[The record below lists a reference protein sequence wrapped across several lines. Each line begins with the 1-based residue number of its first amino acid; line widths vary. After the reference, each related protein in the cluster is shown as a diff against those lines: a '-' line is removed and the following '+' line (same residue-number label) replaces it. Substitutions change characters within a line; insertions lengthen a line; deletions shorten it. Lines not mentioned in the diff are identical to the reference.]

1 MVNTCLSNENG
12 YFCNNKVRPG
22 SNNLNLTLQVNQFLI
37 FISVIMNIFVA
48 NLSFKMRDDQ
58 LRKVFEPFGEVESVR
73 IITDRNSGRSRGYGF
88 VVMPNDG
95 EATTAISKLNDME
108 VEGRKL
114 VVKASEE
121 RSEPKRFT
129 GRRE

>member
-1 MVNTCLSNENG
+1 
-12 YFCNNKVRPG
+12 
-22 SNNLNLTLQVNQFLI
+22 
-37 FISVIMNIFVA
+37 MNIFVA

-88 VVMPNDG
+88 VVMPNDT
-95 EATTAISKLNDME
+95 EAANAIRQLNDME

-114 VVKASEE
+114 IVKESEE

>member
-1 MVNTCLSNENG
+1 
-12 YFCNNKVRPG
+12 
-22 SNNLNLTLQVNQFLI
+22 
-37 FISVIMNIFVA
+37 MNIFVA
-48 NLSFKMRDDQ
+48 NLSFKMQDDQ
-58 LRKVFEPFGEVESVR
+58 LRKVFEPHGEVESAR

-88 VVMPNDG
+88 VVMPNDE
-95 EATTAISKLNDME
+95 EAAKAIKELNDME
-108 VEGRKL
+108 VEGRNL

>member
-1 MVNTCLSNENG
+1 MQIIYQLKLVTFATIKSGHDQTISIWL
-12 YFCNNKVRPG
+12 
-22 SNNLNLTLQVNQFLI
+22 LQVTQFFNLI
-37 FISVIMNIFVA
+37 LFIMNIFVA

-58 LRKVFEPFGEVESVR
+58 LRKVFEPHGEVESAR

-88 VVMPNDG
+88 VVMPNDT
-95 EATTAISKLNDME
+95 EAANAIKELNDME

-114 VVKASEE
+114 IVKESEE